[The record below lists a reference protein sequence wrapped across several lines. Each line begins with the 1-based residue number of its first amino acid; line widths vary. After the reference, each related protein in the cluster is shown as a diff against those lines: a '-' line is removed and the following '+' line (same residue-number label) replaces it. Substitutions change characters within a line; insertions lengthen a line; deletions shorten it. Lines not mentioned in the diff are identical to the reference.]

1 MEPTNENN
9 GNEPVKI
16 ISNDLSK
23 IQEVLL
29 GGINEAAVILQK
41 SVTTASNATQ
51 KYEELIQSAEE
62 KVGQLE
68 AQLQEKEESLL
79 TKESA
84 ISQLQENST
93 AKVQELEHQL
103 TENENLSSLLEKH
116 NSDTI
121 LLKSETEAKV
131 GQLEA
136 QLQEREGSISSS
148 EHTIEEQ
155 EETLPSKIQE
165 LELQL
170 TEKTDLFSLLENR
183 NAEITNLRSQIDG
196 FQVFDLSTEVSFQ
209 LAERG
214 LCLTEALLPFLE
226 MSQLNDIGSKID
238 ALRNTFKDIVDCR
251 KGDTNE
257 QDSP

>member
-9 GNEPVKI
+9 DNGPVKI
-16 ISNDLSK
+16 ISNHLSK

-41 SVTTASNATQ
+41 SVSTAPNATQ

-68 AQLQEKEESLL
+68 AQLQEKEESLRA
-79 TKESA
+79 KESA
-84 ISQLQENST
+84 IRQLE
-93 AKVQELEHQL
+93 
-103 TENENLSSLLEKH
+103 ENLSSLLEKH

-136 QLQEREGSISSS
+136 QLQEREGSISSL
-148 EHTIEEQ
+148 ENTIEEQ
-155 EETLPSKIQE
+155 EETLPSKFQE
-165 LELQL
+165 LELRL
-170 TEKTDLFSLLENR
+170 TEKENLLSLLENR

-214 LCLTEALLPFLE
+214 LCLTETLLPFLE
-226 MSQLNDIGSKID
+226 MSQLNNIGSKLD
-238 ALRNTFKDIVDCR
+238 ALVNTFEDIVNCR
-251 KGDTNE
+251 KGDTNAE
-257 QDSP
+257 KEETAPE